1 MHVYQSNMYLAEEHI
16 IPLRSEPEDVKR
28 RYFAVVKT
36 LIPDPLRLTRK
47 LAADLLGLCKRQLQ
61 RWVKR
66 FLEEGILG
74 LRFRSRKP
82 RRSPNRIPTE
92 KENLIV
98 EVRRKSGFEPRDI
111 SVLINESMKRKQDSF
126 HLWPSTA
133 YNVLI
138 RTGEIERE
146 KRIQKEYKTFEW
158 GHPNRLIQADLTKFN
173 GVPILTMEDDHSRKG
188 WALALR
194 NQKDKT
200 VIRKM
205 KKLIPQKFDN
215 LLTDNGSQFSRRNSE
230 MRKYCDGFLNEKH
243 IWTSVHH
250 PETMGKLSAFQK
262 SMKRFLRHQLHDS
275 RNIKQINRWI
285 SVFTSWYNNAK
296 YHSSINCCPEERYSG
311 KRAEDWYESIIKDLK
326 LDEILAM

>member
-1 MHVYQSNMYLAEEHI
+1 MYLVQEHVE
-16 IPLRSEPEDVKR
+16 LLKGEQEDVRR

-36 LIPDPLRLTRK
+36 IIPDPLRLTRK
-47 LAADLLGLCKRQLQ
+47 HAADLLQLCKRQMQ

-66 FLEEGILG
+66 YLLEGISG
-74 LRFRSRKP
+74 LRFRSRRPK
-82 RRSPNRIPTE
+82 RSPNRIPPE
-92 KENLIV
+92 KEDLIV
-98 EVRRKSGFEPRDI
+98 QVRRKSGFGPNDI

-126 HLWPSTA
+126 YLWPSTT
-133 YNVLI
+133 YNVLV

-146 KRIQKEYKTFEW
+146 RRIRKEFKSFEW
-158 GHPNRLIQADLTKFN
+158 GHPNRLIQTDLTKFN

-188 WALALR
+188 WASALR

-200 VIRKM
+200 VIRGM
-205 KKLIPQKFDN
+205 KKLIPQKYDN
-215 LLTDNGSQFSRRNSE
+215 LLTDNGGQFGRKNSE
-230 MRKYCDGFLNEKH
+230 MRKYCDEFLNEKH

-262 SMKRFLRHQLHDS
+262 SMKRFLRHHLHNS
-275 RNIKQINRWI
+275 KNIKEINQWI
-285 SVFTSWYNNAK
+285 SIFVSWYNNGK
-296 YHSSINCCPEERYSG
+296 HHSSINCFPEERYSG